1 MESFRDAYF
10 YSDDHRAIDVGKNVE
25 AVLVELMQLGVLTIT
40 SKLWLDMCQ
49 VAWDAT
55 PDIEEEEDN
64 DS

>member
-10 YSDDHRAIDVGKNVE
+10 YSDDHRAIDVGKKVE

-49 VAWDAT
+49 VAWDAV
-55 PDIEEEEDN
+55 PEYEEQEEE
-64 DS
+64 

>member
-1 MESFRDAYF
+1 MDSFRDAYF

-49 VAWDAT
+49 VAWDSV
-55 PDIEEEEDN
+55 PEYVEQEEY
-64 DS
+64 

>member
-10 YSDDHRAIDVGKNVE
+10 YSDDHRAIDIGKNVE
-25 AVLVELMQLGVLTIT
+25 VALFELMQLGVLTLT